1 MISSRILIAG
11 VAAMVALTSC
21 LSTTAPGVSHYG
33 SGPRRILFVGNSLSA
48 ANDLPSMV
56 VALAESASVSP
67 LPQADLEWQP
77 NFALIDHLTAGLPQP
92 IISSGHYDF
101 VILQQGP
108 TSVEINRDSL
118 RLWTKMFDPLIRSA
132 GGLPVLLSVWPSS
145 DRAVDF
151 DRSTESYQLAAHD
164 VAGTMVPGGEVWRA
178 AWRRD
183 ATLPL
188 YGPDGF
194 HPSALGSY
202 AVALSIVSTLYDRS
216 AVGLPAKI
224 RVANGAILSIDPTVA
239 RLLQEATD
247 EANQHYG
254 FKGKL

>member
-1 MISSRILIAG
+1 MNHSRTLSLAT
-11 VAAMVALTSC
+11 AATVALTSC
-21 LSTTAPGVSHYG
+21 LSTTTPALSHYG

-48 ANDLPSMV
+48 ANDLPGMV

-77 NFALIDHLTAGLPQP
+77 NFALIDHLTARLPQP
-92 IISSGHYDF
+92 ILASGKYDF

-118 RLWTKMFDPLIRSA
+118 RLWTKMFDPLIRSS
-132 GGLPVLLSVWPSS
+132 GGLPALLSVWPAS
-145 DRAVDF
+145 DRTVDF
-151 DRSTESYQLAAHD
+151 DRSTESYQLAARD
-164 VAGTMVPGGEVWRA
+164 VAGTMIPGGEVWRA

-183 ATLPL
+183 ASLPL

-202 AVALSIVSTLYDRS
+202 AVALSIVSTLYDRP
-216 AVGLPAKI
+216 AVGLAAKF
-224 RVANGAILSIDPTVA
+224 RVANGPVVSIDPAIA
-239 RLLQEATD
+239 RLLQEAAD
-247 EANQHYG
+247 EANQRYG
-254 FKGKL
+254 FKGRP